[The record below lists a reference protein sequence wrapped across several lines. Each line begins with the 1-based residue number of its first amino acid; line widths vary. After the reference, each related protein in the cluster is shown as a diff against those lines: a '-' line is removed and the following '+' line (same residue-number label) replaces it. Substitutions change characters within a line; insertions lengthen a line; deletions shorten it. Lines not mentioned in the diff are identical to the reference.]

1 MDDSLDKLLKV
12 LDNRDVLNLRF
23 MSPDGKLKGGIQ
35 STKSKDKLK
44 SYLEKY
50 DGKRNIYFTLNPIKQ
65 EVLKERREGLN
76 KGKSISDNE
85 IDKYSL
91 MLIDIDPKRKSK
103 TSSNDY
109 EYGEAK
115 KLAVKISEY
124 LEKIGVGKP
133 IFASSGNG
141 YHLILKADIDNK
153 VDNVDIVKK
162 FLKSLDEVFSNAIVK
177 VDTTTGNPSRL
188 TRFYGTKN
196 CKGEDTEDRPRRRS
210 EIISMGNQER
220 RVTTDDLLMVIRDLK
235 ASKHEVE
242 PKDNKY
248 NLERVLNNVGIHVS
262 HIKKEEDRQIYVL
275 KRCPF
280 NDEHTDKAAY
290 IVEFDNG
297 NIVAGCHHES
307 CMGNDWNLLVKKY
320 GIKYGNK
327 NTDNIDNTD
336 NKDKYNKKESQ
347 ETILLNIVDK
357 LEIRCTNTNEVYVKV
372 DNNGSVEN
380 LSINSQK
387 FKNWLILNYYT
398 KENKMPSNENIG
410 KSISLL
416 QAKSMLSNNK
426 IQVEKRC
433 CINDN
438 TIYYDLLNNKGE
450 VVKINKH
457 GWEIVTKHQCLFT
470 SGDSMKSQVKPVEYS
485 DLSILDKYF
494 RYKDKNHLILQ
505 KVILVS
511 LFIDNIQRP
520 ISVLHGEK
528 GASKTTTMK
537 LIREIV
543 DPSHVPVTSISR
555 NVEDLAITLSN
566 QYLICF
572 DNIDSISKDIS
583 DLLCMAVTGGGYSK
597 RKLYTD
603 SDEKLMYFQ
612 KGIVLNGINVV
623 TTRPDLLDRSILM
636 ELERIPTEERLEESQ
651 LNKQIKE
658 DMPKILGAIF
668 TTLSKAMNIYDDIH
682 LEKLGRLADFTRW
695 GYAIAEVSGIGGEK
709 FLDAYLNNQIDAN
722 YEAILSNPV
731 GLAINKFIDE
741 SKKWEGTPTELLS
754 KLNEVAEEE
763 NIDTSNRLWPK
774 APNVLSRRLNEIKSN
789 LQDIGIKVTIS
800 KGIQRTIN
808 LSKI

>member
-1 MDDSLDKLLKV
+1 MYSNAD
-12 LDNRDVLNLRF
+12 R
-23 MSPDGKLKGGIQ
+23 
-35 STKSKDKLK
+35 DKLK
-44 SYLEKY
+44 SDLEKY
-50 DGKRNIYFTLNPIKQ
+50 DGKYNIYFTLNPIKP
-65 EVLKERREGLN
+65 EVLKGRSEGLK
-76 KGKSISDNE
+76 KGKSISDND
-85 IDKYSL
+85 IQKYL
-91 MLIDIDPKRKSK
+91 FILIDLDSKRKPN
-103 TSSNDY
+103 TSSSDY

-115 KLAVKISEY
+115 KLVDKISEY
-124 LEKIGVGKP
+124 FVNMGIGKP
-133 IFASSGNG
+133 IIASSGNG

-162 FLKSLDEVFSNAIVK
+162 FLKCLDEVFSNAIVK

-188 TRFYGTKN
+188 TRFYGTMN
-196 CKGEDTEDRPRRRS
+196 CKGEDTEDRPHRRS
-210 EIISMGNQER
+210 EIISIGNQEE
-220 RVTTDDLLMVIRDLK
+220 RVTTGDLLMVINNLTDSGHK
-235 ASKHEVE
+235 VE
-242 PKDNKY
+242 PKDNKVT
-248 NLERVLNNVGIHVS
+248 LEKVLNSVGICIS
-262 HIKKEEDRQIYVL
+262 HIKEEEDRRIYVL

-290 IVEFDNG
+290 IVEFNNG

-307 CMGNDWNLLVKKY
+307 CIGNDWNLLVKKY
-320 GIKYGNK
+320 GIKYGK
-327 NTDNIDNTD
+327 KNIDNTD
-336 NKDKYNKKESQ
+336 NTYKEDKKQSQ
-347 ETILLNIVDK
+347 ENILLNIVDK
-357 LEIRCTNTNEVYVKV
+357 LQPSCTNTNEVYVNV
-372 DNNGSVEN
+372 DNNGSNEYLN
-380 LSINSQK
+380 INSQK
-387 FKNWLILNYYT
+387 FKSWLSLKYYT

-426 IQVEKRC
+426 VQVEKRC
-433 CINDN
+433 CINNN

-450 VVKINKH
+450 VVKINKD
-457 GWEIVTKHQCLFT
+457 GWNIVKNESCLFT
-470 SGDSMKSQVKPVEYS
+470 SGQSMKSQVKPVEYS

-494 RYKDKNHLILQ
+494 RYKDDNHLILQ

-511 LFIDNIQRP
+511 LFIDDIQRP

-543 DPSHVPVTSISR
+543 DPSHVPITSIPRS
-555 NVEDLAITLSN
+555 VEDLAITLSN

-603 SDEKLMYFQ
+603 SEEKLMYFK

-651 LNKQIKE
+651 LNNQLKE
-658 DMPKILGAIF
+658 DIPKILGAIF
-668 TTLSKAMNIYDDIH
+668 TTLSKAMNIYDDIQ

-695 GYAIAEVSGIGGEK
+695 GYAIAEASGMEGDK
-709 FLDAYLNNQIDAN
+709 FLNAYLNNQMDAN

-731 GLAINKFIDE
+731 GLAINKLTNKLE
-741 SKKWEGTPTELLS
+741 KWEGTPTELLS

-774 APNVLSRRLNEIKSN
+774 APNILSRRLNEIKSN

-800 KGIQRTIN
+800 KGIQRNI
-808 LSKI
+808 SICRV